1 MGSYTLDDFREGLRR
16 SGLVRGSVVFC
27 HANIGYFG
35 VPDPRP
41 ASSAEL
47 CDSLLGC
54 VFDVIGPEGTFVV
67 PTFTYSFPQGR
78 VFDPSTSTSGCG
90 ALAEHLRDLPGA
102 VRSQDPCFSVAAM
115 GAKAAILAG
124 SASENSFDERSFFHR
139 FLEADGIVC
148 NWNLD
153 AGSTFIHYVER
164 RLRVPYRFDKTF
176 RGEIMAGGETVH
188 ATSTIWVRYLSSD
201 LTTASFEEFDR
212 LARARGFFRT
222 VPVGRGSIG
231 TISARDSFSLVE
243 ETLRTRPWFLTR
255 AEAAG
260 EIPELIPES

>member
-41 ASSAEL
+41 ASTSEL

-54 VFDVIGPEGTFVV
+54 VLDVIGPEGTFVV

-78 VFDPSTSTSGCG
+78 VFDPAESPSGCG
-90 ALAEHLRDLPGA
+90 ALAEHLRRLPGA
-102 VRSQDPCFSVAAM
+102 VRSPDPCFSVAAI

-124 SASENSFDERSFFHR
+124 SASENSFDENGFFHR
-139 FLEADGIVC
+139 FLASDGIVC

-153 AGSTFIHYVER
+153 AGSTFLHYVER

-176 RGEIMAGGETVH
+176 RGEIVVGGKAVPT
-188 ATSTIWVRYLSSD
+188 TSTIWVRYLSSD

-212 LARARGFFRT
+212 IARARGAFRT
-222 VPVGRGSIG
+222 VSVGRGSIG
-231 TISARDSFSLVE
+231 TISARDTYAIAE

-260 EIPELIPES
+260 TVPELIPET